1 MQILANNSK
10 TILQFSMKWPGL
22 CMAARQE
29 VTLFWYRTH
38 CLCCANEV
46 VVMLTRCIYMTKA
59 ERSVSKQDPA
69 SLPFKG
75 QVTEQTTVKWSIA
88 WPTHWWCGRTYRYSQ
103 YVVWCDLV
111 TKMILTILHF
121 MDQILE
127 IHTSC
132 ADYTSIAIHRI
143 YLQLVLNF
151 RLTSVNTKVKGG
163 VLKLFFAVLNL
174 PELQI

>member
-1 MQILANNSK
+1 
-10 TILQFSMKWPGL
+10 
-22 CMAARQE
+22 
-29 VTLFWYRTH
+29 
-38 CLCCANEV
+38 
-46 VVMLTRCIYMTKA
+46 
-59 ERSVSKQDPA
+59 
-69 SLPFKG
+69 
-75 QVTEQTTVKWSIA
+75 
-88 WPTHWWCGRTYRYSQ
+88 
-103 YVVWCDLV
+103 
-111 TKMILTILHF
+111 MILTILHF